1 MAELYVKD
9 SGTWRTIK
17 ELYVKDSGTWR
28 EIQEGYVKDSGNW
41 RLFFQALPSY
51 TSVNSTNIGTV
62 TTELVTDFP
71 DVILSAGPLFGST
84 KSNTAGAYEIVVAP
98 GHRIEGD
105 TDTNWNRS
113 RRYVIEVSSG
123 GFSYS
128 TSSKYNLSNERS
140 PLRTATNNNNLKFER
155 DVSSFTDGTVLE
167 FNHPVRW
174 GNTNASSSSVYFDY
188 TLPRATQDYSLYGG
202 GGGGGSNNNN
212 GDAGAGE
219 GGATGGIRTNTGV
232 SKSSGTVVRIRVGQ
246 GGVGASYNFNGGTS
260 IHPNANATDNA
271 GNALF
276 NNFFSYGRGERGLD
290 SGLKFGSD
298 SEIVSTGGGG
308 GDSAFNNSVTHSP
321 YADSS
326 IHQIDAGTPNG
337 VLGSYPPFDSDASQ
351 PGGNTGVANNIGDGG
366 TGRMGYAASGYD
378 GAAWIELA

>member
-1 MAELYVKD
+1 MTELYVKD
-9 SGTWRTIK
+9 SGSWREIK
-17 ELYVKDSGTWR
+17 EVHVKDSGVWR
-28 EIQEGYVKDSGNW
+28 EIQEAYVKESGAW
-41 RLFFQALPSY
+41 KLFFQALPSY
-51 TSVNSTNIGTV
+51 TGVTSSNIGTI
-62 TTELVTDFP
+62 TGELVTDFP

-84 KSNTAGAYEIVVAP
+84 RSNTAGAYEIVVAP
-98 GHRIEGD
+98 GHRLAGD

-113 RRYVIEVSSG
+113 RRYVLEVSSG

-128 TSSKYNLSNERS
+128 TASKYNLQNERS
-140 PLRTATNNNNLKFER
+140 GLKTATANNNLQFER
-155 DVSSFTDGTVLE
+155 DVSSFADGTVLE
-167 FNHPVRW
+167 FNHPVYW
-174 GNTNASSSSVYFDY
+174 GNASSSTPSVYFDY
-188 TLPRATQDYSLYGG
+188 TLPRATQDYSIYGG

-219 GGATGGIRTNTGV
+219 GGATGGIRTNVGV
-232 SKSSGTVVRIRVGQ
+232 SKSSGTVVRVRVGQ

-271 GNALF
+271 GNSLF

-337 VLGSYPPFDSDASQ
+337 VLGSYPPFDSDATQ
-351 PGGNTGVANNIGDGG
+351 PGGNTGVASNIGDGG
-366 TGRMGYAASGYD
+366 DGRMGYAESGWD
-378 GAAWIELA
+378 GACWIELA

>member
-28 EIQEGYVKDSGNW
+28 SIQEAYVKDSGTW

-51 TSVNSTNIGTV
+51 TGVSSSNIGTI

-98 GHRIEGD
+98 GHRIAGD
-105 TDTNWNRS
+105 TGTNWNRS
-113 RRYVIEVSSG
+113 RRYVLEVGAS

-128 TSSKYNLSNERS
+128 TASKYNLQNERS
-140 PLRTATNNNNLKFER
+140 PLSTGTANNNLQFER
-155 DVSSFTDGTVLE
+155 DVSSFTTNTVLE

-174 GNTNASSSSVYFDY
+174 GNISASSESVYFDY
-188 TLPRATQDYSLYGG
+188 TLPRATYSYSLYGG

-219 GGATGGIRTNTGV
+219 GGATGGIRTDISI
-232 SKSSGTVVRIRVGQ
+232 SKTAGSTVRIRVGQ
-246 GGVGASYNFNGGTS
+246 GGVGASYKFNTS
-260 IHPNANATDNA
+260 TSLHPNHAATDNA
-271 GNALF
+271 GNSLF

-290 SGLKFGSD
+290 SGLKFGTD

-321 YADSS
+321 YADSA

-337 VLGSYPPFDSDASQ
+337 VLGSYPPFDSDADQ
-351 PGGNTGVANNIGDGG
+351 AGGNTGVANNIGDGG
-366 TGRMGYAASGYD
+366 TGKMGYAFSGYD
-378 GAAWIELA
+378 GAAWIKLA